1 MFKDVLSL
9 KAKHEIYKRF
19 SINNNLWLLLTKNT
33 FTLIDDRNKNIFLL
47 QILFTVYK
55 LILIGLL
62 EPDWLQW
69 LQEEF
74 WDDPEAP
81 DN

>member
-1 MFKDVLSL
+1 M
-9 KAKHEIYKRF
+9 
-19 SINNNLWLLLTKNT
+19 
-33 FTLIDDRNKNIFLL
+33 
-47 QILFTVYK
+47 LFTAYK
-55 LILIGLL
+55 LILIGLF

-74 WDDPEAP
+74 WGDPEAP